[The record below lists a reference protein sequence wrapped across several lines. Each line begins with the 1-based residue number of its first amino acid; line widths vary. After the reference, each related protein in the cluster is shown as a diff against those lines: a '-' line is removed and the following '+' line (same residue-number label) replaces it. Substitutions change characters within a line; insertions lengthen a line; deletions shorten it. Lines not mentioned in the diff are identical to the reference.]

1 MPRLN
6 DEELHCMSIPSMVLQ
21 NSLSCEDWSCIRLR
35 SKHKLRYPHV
45 CKIQR
50 LPLDSDQPKNQG
62 QTRRLGC
69 LSLFNPSCS
78 LRHQREEEVSVQ
90 CSDDARTASVNNG
103 GATTTGIG
111 GWPSELIKLMPM
123 IAVRM
128 TLPSI
133 IRPKT
138 TRSEAYRLE
147 G

>member
-1 MPRLN
+1 MKSCTVCRYRAWYYK
-6 DEELHCMSIPSMVLQ
+6 IPLAVKTGRVYA
-21 NSLSCEDWSCIRLR
+21 CVR
-35 SKHKLRYPHV
+35 STSYVILMFVKSNACHWILTSR
-45 CKIQR
+45 R
-50 LPLDSDQPKNQG
+50 TTG

-69 LSLFNPSCS
+69 LSLFNPTRS

-111 GWPSELIKLMPM
+111 GWSSELIELMPM